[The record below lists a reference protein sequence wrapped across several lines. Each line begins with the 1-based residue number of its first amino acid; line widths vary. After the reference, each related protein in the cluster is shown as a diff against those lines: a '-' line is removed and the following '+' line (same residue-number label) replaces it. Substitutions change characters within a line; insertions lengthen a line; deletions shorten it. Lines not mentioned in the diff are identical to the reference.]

1 MIVRPVEPLETFSTM
16 PKSKL
21 GRRQDLK
28 KQSQIINEI
37 DMYIK
42 KLIRINKWQ
51 KYIATSNFLSNI
63 FLSLPFQ
70 CLVKEYN
77 CQANY

>member
-1 MIVRPVEPLETFSTM
+1 MIVRPLETFSTM

-28 KQSQIINEI
+28 KQSQNINEI

-42 KLIRINKWQ
+42 KLIRINK
-51 KYIATSNFLSNI
+51 
-63 FLSLPFQ
+63 
-70 CLVKEYN
+70 
-77 CQANY
+77 